1 MSNLQHCKRNHPIST
16 VSSPSISVHRDKGS
30 MIPGIAAAVALLWI
44 ASATA
49 LAQSTEP
56 YPAGVID
63 ARTLRVQEKVEALF
77 EAGDYER
84 AMFIY
89 KHELAPLGDKY
100 AQYMIGYMYLTG
112 AGVDEDPVTAS
123 AWYRL
128 AAERAN
134 PEFMAVRDQL
144 LDSLS
149 DTQKRRSDE
158 AFIDLRQR
166 YSDIVILVRLIREDL
181 QSLAARTG
189 SRTLG
194 TSGQV
199 MIVDPR
205 TGFGTSGEDLVRQLR
220 QRIRARLEVVDRALG
235 PGSVPGAVDKV
246 DIDELER
253 RVSEHVAALNSR

>member
-1 MSNLQHCKRNHPIST
+1 MTCRY
-16 VSSPSISVHRDKGS
+16 
-30 MIPGIAAAVALLWI
+30 AAVLALLWI

-49 LAQSTEP
+49 LAQSTDP
-56 YPAGVID
+56 YPAGAID

-77 EAGDYER
+77 EAGDYGR

-89 KHELAPLGDKY
+89 KHELAPVGDKY

-112 AGVDEDPVTAS
+112 AGVDEDPVLAS

-149 DTQKRRSDE
+149 DEQRQRSDQ
-158 AFIDLRQR
+158 AYLDLRQR
-166 YSDIVILVRLIREDL
+166 YSDIVILVRLIREDM
-181 QSLAARTG
+181 QMLAARTG

-205 TGFGTSGEDLVRQLR
+205 TGFGTSGEDMVRQLR

-235 PGSVPGAVDKV
+235 PESDIGTPDDV

-253 RVSEHVAALNSR
+253 QVMQLVATLNGR